1 MMINME
7 LYRVFYVVAKSGSLT
22 KAKHE
27 LFISQPAVSQAIKQ
41 LETQLGGRL
50 FIRTSKGMEL
60 TSEGKMMYDYVK
72 QAYYLINIA
81 EKKFSQ
87 MKALEFG
94 EVRIGAS
101 DTVAKYYLAKYI
113 RRFREKYKD
122 INIYITN
129 RTTDEMITL
138 LKAGK
143 IDIGFINN
151 SGHIN
156 DSAIELTPY
165 LELGECFVCNRQ
177 FLNTIDHRLTAEELT
192 ARPLIMLEGKS
203 ATRKFIE
210 ECIVARGGLV
220 SPALELCSVDLI
232 VEFAKNGMGIG
243 CVTREFIEE
252 ELRRGELFEV
262 PTECALPR
270 RSIALATMKGVP
282 LNFAALKF
290 VETIKPVNKQ

>member
-1 MMINME
+1 MMVNLE

-27 LFISQPAVSQAIKQ
+27 LFISQPAVSQSIKQ
-41 LETQLGGRL
+41 LESQLGGKL

-60 TSEGKMMYDYVK
+60 TSEGKMIFEYVK
-72 QAYYLINIA
+72 QAHNLISIA
-81 EKKFSQ
+81 EKKLSQ

-101 DTVAKYYLAKYI
+101 DTVAKYYLAKHI
-113 RRFREKYKD
+113 KRFREKYKD
-122 INIYITN
+122 INVHITN

-151 SGHIN
+151 SGNIV

-165 LELGECFVCNRQ
+165 LELGECFVCNKEI
-177 FLNTIDHRLTAEELT
+177 LATIDRVLTTKELT
-192 ARPLIMLEGKS
+192 AKPLIMLEGKS
-203 ATRKFIE
+203 ATRKFIDD
-210 ECIVARGGLV
+210 CIVARGGAV
-220 SPALELCSVDLI
+220 DPALEVCSVDLI
-232 VEFAKNGMGIG
+232 VEFAKSGMGIG

-252 ELRRGELFEV
+252 ELAKKELFEV
-262 PTECALPR
+262 PTECILPK
-270 RSIALATMKGVP
+270 RSIALATIKGMP
-282 LNFAALKF
+282 LNFAAAKF
-290 VETIKPVNKQ
+290 VETIKPLRR

>member
-1 MMINME
+1 MMINLE

-27 LFISQPAVSQAIKQ
+27 LFISQPAVSQSIKQ
-41 LETQLGGRL
+41 LETQLGGKL

-60 TSEGKMMYDYVK
+60 TSEGKVMFDYVK

-94 EVRIGAS
+94 EIRIGAS
-101 DTVAKYYLAKYI
+101 DTVSKYYLSKYI

-122 INIYITN
+122 INIRITN

-143 IDIGFINN
+143 IDLGFINN
-151 SGHIN
+151 SGNIN
-156 DSAIELTPY
+156 DTAIDLTPY
-165 LELGECFVCNRQ
+165 LELGECFVCNKDY
-177 FLNTIDHRLTAEELT
+177 LTTIDHRLTAEELT
-192 ARPLIMLEGKS
+192 ARPLIMLESKS
-203 ATRKFIE
+203 TSRKFIE
-210 ECIVARGGLV
+210 DCIVARGGTV
-220 SPALELCSVDLI
+220 KPALELCSVDLI

-252 ELRRGELFEV
+252 ELRNGELFEV
-262 PTECALPR
+262 PTDCILPR
-270 RSIALATMKGVP
+270 RSIALATMKGMP

-290 VETIKPVNKQ
+290 VETIKPLNNR

>member
-1 MMINME
+1 MMINLE

-41 LETQLGGRL
+41 LESQLGGRL
-50 FIRTSKGMEL
+50 FVRTSKGMEL
-60 TSEGKMMYDYVK
+60 TSEGKVMFEYVK

-87 MKALEFG
+87 MKELEFG
-94 EVRIGAS
+94 EVKIGAS

-122 INIYITN
+122 INIHITN

-165 LELGECFVCNRQ
+165 LELGECFVCSKEYLR
-177 FLNTIDHRLTAEELT
+177 TIDHELTAEELT

-203 ATRKFIE
+203 TTRKFIE
-210 ECIVARGGLV
+210 DCIVARGGTV
-220 SPALELCSVDLI
+220 NPALELCSVDLI
-232 VEFAKNGMGIG
+232 VDFAKNGMGIG

-252 ELRRGELFEV
+252 ELQKGELYEV
-262 PTECALPR
+262 PTDCTLPR
-270 RSIALATMKGVP
+270 RSIALATMKGMP
-282 LNFAALKF
+282 LNFAAARF
-290 VETIKPVNKQ
+290 VDIIKPLKN

>member
-1 MMINME
+1 MMINLE

-27 LFISQPAVSQAIKQ
+27 LFISQPAVSQSIKQ
-41 LETQLGGRL
+41 LENQLGGKL

-60 TSEGKMMYDYVK
+60 TSEGKMIYEYVK
-72 QAYYLINIA
+72 QANNLISIA
-81 EKKFSQ
+81 EKKLSQ

-101 DTVAKYYLAKYI
+101 DTVAKYYLSKYI

-122 INIYITN
+122 INIHITN

-151 SGHIN
+151 SGNTI
-156 DSAIELTPY
+156 DSAVELTPY
-165 LELGECFVCNRQ
+165 LELGECFVCNKE
-177 FLNTIDHRLTAEELT
+177 FLSTIDHKLTTKELT
-192 ARPLIMLEGKS
+192 AKPLIMLEGKS

-210 ECIVARGGLV
+210 DCIVARGGIV
-220 SPALELCSVDLI
+220 SPALEVCSVDLI

-252 ELRRGELFEV
+252 ELAKGELFEV
-262 PTECALPR
+262 PTDCVLPK
-270 RSIALATMKGVP
+270 RSIALATIKGMP
-282 LNFAALKF
+282 LNFAAQKF
-290 VETIKPVNKQ
+290 VETIKPLKR